1 VVVGEGKGRT
11 GLQHARH
18 HLKHTRHSLAE
29 VFECT
34 PHIVIARQLV
44 RVAGGQGRKFG
55 MIGPGQPAQPYVAE
69 VHQLGILNVPKVRRV
84 GEDRVEL
91 HAVEADCRGISALQ
105 PHLFGFGLTRAVSA
119 VADPFAVNGDLHFS
133 ITQAG

>member
-1 VVVGEGKGRT
+1 M
-11 GLQHARH
+11 
-18 HLKHTRHSLAE
+18 
-29 VFECT
+29 FERS
-34 PHIVIARQLV
+34 PHVVIARQLV
-44 RVAGGQGRKFG
+44 GVAGGQGSEFG
-55 MIGPGQPAQPYVAE
+55 MISPGQPAEPHVAE
-69 VHQLGILNVPKVRRV
+69 VHQLAILDVPKVRRV

-91 HAVEADCRGISALQ
+91 HAVEADCCGIRALQ